1 MLVKKE
7 SKTGISGLC
16 ENVGKLCIFAACA
29 YSAFVLIATA
39 LDKDENDDDD
49 YQDRLRKAYAGLS
62 PEEY

>member
-1 MLVKKE
+1 MLTKKE
-7 SKTGISGLC
+7 TKTGMNELC

-29 YSAFVLIATA
+29 YSVFVLIATA
-39 LDKDENDDDD
+39 RNKDDGGD

>member
-1 MLVKKE
+1 MLTKKVE
-7 SKTGISGLC
+7 QRGINGLC

-39 LDKDENDDDD
+39 LKKNEDDD